1 MTMHTV
7 PRRMSILG
15 GRERGAQLSTFSRE
29 YLHAHIRVA
38 RVYALDPPGC
48 LCSESLPCSL
58 TSLAALAS
66 HTYLTSPRHARPPR
80 SATAPDQLARATTND
95 LELDAAIPA
104 PATLPAH
111 PPFSP
116 SLYRLP
122 PAPPCFLPSPT
133 TVLRSTVSTFL
144 ATCIHEN
151 FLKASS
157 WARCT
162 IARRRSSYSGKLV

>member
-1 MTMHTV
+1 M
-7 PRRMSILG
+7 
-15 GRERGAQLSTFSRE
+15 E
-29 YLHAHIRVA
+29 HAHVRVA
-38 RVYALDPPGC
+38 RV
-48 LCSESLPCSL
+48 
-58 TSLAALAS
+58 
-66 HTYLTSPRHARPPR
+66 RARPAGLSLLCISAVQSHVTRR
-80 SATAPDQLARATTND
+80 SRFSHISHITTSCTPSAQRNRAPDQLARATTND

-111 PPFSP
+111 PPLSP